1 MLRLVINL
9 DRSLDRWEFIS
20 QQFSN
25 LNLPITRVS
34 GVDGYQLSAETLLN
48 LQPPLQEKWEFP
60 RRLLPGE
67 IGCYL
72 SHIKCWKILVESGEP
87 WALVAEDDIRISA
100 EARQF
105 FRDASWIPSGIE
117 LVQPFAHFDN
127 YTMKVAKKEYSV
139 MDGRKLFH
147 PFKPYPIGTLAY
159 FISREC
165 ARDAI
170 FASNRLGMPVDEFM
184 FGPMSSWA
192 KKHPVWKLNPTL
204 VLPSEIESTIQSINI
219 KKQQT
224 SSAWARLSPR
234 RHCRKLLNS
243 LRHILFSKKETFIFK

>member
-9 DRSLDRWEFIS
+9 DRSPNRWEFIS
-20 QQFSN
+20 KQFAN
-25 LNLPITRVS
+25 LNLPVTRVS
-34 GVDGYQLSAETLLN
+34 GVDGNKLSAETQLN
-48 LQPPLQEKWEFP
+48 LQPPLKEKWEFP

-72 SHIKCWKILVESGEP
+72 SHVKCWKILVESDDP
-87 WALVAEDDIRISA
+87 WALIVEDDIRISA
-100 EARQF
+100 EARKF
-105 FRDASWIPSGIE
+105 FLDASWIPSGIE
-117 LVQPFAHFDN
+117 LVQPFAHSAN
-127 YTMKVAKKEYSV
+127 YPMKVAKKEYSV

-147 PFKPYPIGTLAY
+147 PFKPYPIGTIAY

-165 ARDAI
+165 ARDALL
-170 FASNRLGMPVDEFM
+170 ASDLLGMPIDEFM

-204 VLPSEIESTIQSINI
+204 VLPIEIDATIQIENI
-219 KKQQT
+219 RNQT

-234 RHCRKLLNS
+234 RHCRKMLNS
-243 LRHILFSKKETFIFK
+243 LRHMLFSKKETFVFK